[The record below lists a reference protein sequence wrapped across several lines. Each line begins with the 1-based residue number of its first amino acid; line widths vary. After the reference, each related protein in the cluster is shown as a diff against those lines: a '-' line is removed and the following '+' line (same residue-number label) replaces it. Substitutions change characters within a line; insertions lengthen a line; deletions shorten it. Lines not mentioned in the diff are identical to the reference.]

1 MRTPRNIVKKRVFEA
16 LINDKGMREA
26 KPGVYV
32 TSTGSTVLEVVDDF
46 MIADEEYVAYLDRA
60 ISRNNHGYLQVG
72 CKRSCTLVHRL
83 VAAAFVPNPNGY
95 NEVDHKDGD
104 KMNNDFH
111 NLVWTTHSNNMQR
124 AWDNGQIPRTHENK
138 GRYNKKMQILTL
150 PDGTKSHMTFDQYL
164 TWRFENGLRVDNIS
178 RSAKE
183 A

>member
-1 MRTPRNIVKKRVFEA
+1 MRTPRNIVKKCVFEA

-26 KPGVYV
+26 KQGVYV

-46 MIADEEYVAYLDRA
+46 AIADEEYVAYLDRA
-60 ISRNNHGYLQVG
+60 ISRNNRGYLQVG

-83 VAAAFVPNPNGY
+83 VATAFVPNPNGY

-111 NLVWTTHSNNMQR
+111 NLVWTTHSGNMQR

-138 GRYNKKMQILTL
+138 GRYSKKTQILTL